1 MLGHRIPGRP
11 SKQPLRMRVAL
22 NGLFY
27 LATCLLLFVHVYV
40 KFSSRG
46 ALGAEDLYGYGRVL
60 AISEVLLISYLAL
73 NPQWLRKAPPLVA
86 LVVLWLVWVAGT
98 CAGMLSYGTTI
109 VVLSL
114 LEVAYCPL
122 LLLFFYAVHFKSPN
136 LFRTTHIVFLLLFA
150 ECAAMFLMVFKYQ
163 NVQYVRYAAQLN
175 DVYYLLLLLP
185 WILLCPRPWWR
196 YVGAGLIVVAV
207 FWSMK
212 RTALLALLVTLIV
225 YFVTDRIRA
234 RSFFPWYWL
243 VAIGV
248 ATYFSFQLYS
258 YVDIQTDRFLSKR
271 IESSFYDR
279 GSGRIDIYNEV
290 CRLLGKS
297 TIDEWML
304 GHGHNTVRRFNTL
317 QESDFLS
324 AHNDWLE
331 IVFDYGLLA
340 LALYLFIHISLLRFT
355 FNLLKQR
362 SFYGPAM
369 AASYTLFLVMSLT
382 SHLVLYASYFGYIMA
397 LWGSLCVI
405 AEGVSPPCLIRTR
418 AYGVKRA

>member
-1 MLGHRIPGRP
+1 
-11 SKQPLRMRVAL
+11 
-22 NGLFY
+22 
-27 LATCLLLFVHVYV
+27 
-40 KFSSRG
+40 
-46 ALGAEDLYGYGRVL
+46 
-60 AISEVLLISYLAL
+60 
-73 NPQWLRKAPPLVA
+73 
-86 LVVLWLVWVAGT
+86 
-98 CAGMLSYGTTI
+98 
-109 VVLSL
+109 
-114 LEVAYCPL
+114 
-122 LLLFFYAVHFKSPN
+122 
-136 LFRTTHIVFLLLFA
+136 
-150 ECAAMFLMVFKYQ
+150 
-163 NVQYVRYAAQLN
+163 VRYAAQLN

-185 WILLCPRPWWR
+185 WILLCPREWCR

-212 RTALLALLVTLIV
+212 RTAILALLVTLIV
-225 YFVTDRIRA
+225 YVVTDRVRT
-234 RSFFPWYWL
+234 RSHFSWYWL

-279 GSGRIDIYNEV
+279 GSGRIDIYSEV
-290 CRLLGKS
+290 FRLLEKS